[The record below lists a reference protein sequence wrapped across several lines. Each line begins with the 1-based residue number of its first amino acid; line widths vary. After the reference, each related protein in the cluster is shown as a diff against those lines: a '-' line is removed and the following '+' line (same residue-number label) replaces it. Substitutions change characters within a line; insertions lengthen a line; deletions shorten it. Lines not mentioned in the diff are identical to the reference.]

1 MQCPSNIL
9 YTCRCPMGGQ
19 IRELRGVS
27 YYPMSRMIRI
37 GNSLHALHCISNGG
51 MHYVNA
57 MMDAISSGRVEESA
71 TFLLS
76 GLVCKNLVVR
86 VRDSLEGSQL
96 LWWTIFHSNRQA
108 LTIQRWFRRMLGRG
122 ERRLALA
129 MALHPRLGQGSPLVA
144 LCTDQLCL
152 IGKLI

>member
-1 MQCPSNIL
+1 
-9 YTCRCPMGGQ
+9 MGGQ

-51 MHYVNA
+51 MHYVDA

-76 GLVCKNLVVR
+76 GLVCKNLA
-86 VRDSLEGSQL
+86 DGYHF
-96 LWWTIFHSNRQA
+96 LWWTIFHSNRLA
-108 LTIQRWFRRMLGRG
+108 LTIQRIQRWFRRMLGRG